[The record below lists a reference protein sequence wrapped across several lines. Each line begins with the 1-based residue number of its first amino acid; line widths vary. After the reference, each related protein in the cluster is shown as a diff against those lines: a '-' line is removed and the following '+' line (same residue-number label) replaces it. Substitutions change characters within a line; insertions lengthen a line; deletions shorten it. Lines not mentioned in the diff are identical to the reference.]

1 MNTPLSCPKCYPNK
15 CRCRLHTGEP
25 DRAHKNVRWV
35 LPDGEKEYYE
45 HLKDSIKAK
54 RLEQAGWTATNVI
67 YKYNTHGFRGEE
79 LEYTSDKSIMFLGC
93 SHIFGTG
100 INYEDTM
107 AYHVSKSLGYKCY
120 NLSLVGSSINTL
132 FSYALHW
139 IPKLKPN
146 IVVVMQP
153 HQLRIGWFCGLKWLN
168 ENDKSEVGEWLKV
181 TPTTVHG
188 GPYDHSAY
196 NKNMFEF
203 YMSWTSRRINSNLN
217 MESNTLAIKQICSEN
232 DAKFYKFSGE
242 ELFSTKKVD
251 EARDLVHAGKQTNIN
266 AANLIL
272 DAINKD

>member
-1 MNTPLSCPKCYPNK
+1 MNKN
-15 CRCRLHTGEP
+15 RCRLHTGEP
-25 DRAHKNVRWV
+25 NLAHQDVFWVAPDTENNFYKHKKDRV
-35 LPDGEKEYYE
+35 
-45 HLKDSIKAK
+45 KAK
-54 RLEQAGWTATNVI
+54 LLEQAGWTATNVI
-67 YKYNTHGFRGEE
+67 YKYNAHGFRGEE

-100 INYEDTM
+100 INLEDTM

-132 FSYALHW
+132 FSYARHW

-153 HQLRIGWFCGLKWLN
+153 SILRIGWFNGLKWPD

-181 TPTTVHG
+181 TPSTVHG
-188 GPYDHSAY
+188 GPFDGDGY
-196 NKNMFEF
+196 NKDMFEF
-203 YMSWTSRRINSNLN
+203 YMSWTSRRINTTLN

-242 ELFSTKKVD
+242 ELFATKKVD